1 MSVGAIKIPKARL
14 RQGGKKGGGGVDEW
28 GNRGKMKL
36 RSRQKG
42 MKRRP
47 IKRFRL

>member
-14 RQGGKKGGGGVDEW
+14 RQGGKKGGGEW